1 MKRSFHT
8 ALALTCLLGA
18 PGLLRSQMDPS
29 MPGMPGMKSA
39 PKPSTP
45 TQKPK
50 PAKRPG
56 TPASEQPAPAA
67 SVPFGKV
74 ADGSP
79 EPPSAPL
86 PQTEVPL
93 RLPASVQ
100 EQEHPQHRTGSGG
113 TALPDLL
120 ADVKA
125 RTPQPLAFFTAKA
138 LAGNPTIRQAEAQV
152 RRLQGEAKQQGLWA
166 NPEVGYEADHIR
178 GGSYASGEQGGYLQQ
193 TIPLAGQRSSA
204 RAAVQQ
210 QVVGA
215 EAALEK
221 QRLRVTSSVEQ
232 AFYAALAAQA
242 EVDLR
247 QQLTQI
253 AADAATTA
261 HQLANVGQADAPD
274 ILQSEVEREQAALDY
289 ASAQREFLKAF
300 TRLAAMSGDPS
311 LQASPLAGD
320 LTAVPQLPPMAAQ
333 TAVDTS
339 PALRVADQSVKAGE
353 AAVRSTRRQA
363 LPELTVHAGLQQDNE
378 PLENARGRVGVVGV
392 AQAGITLPLWKRN
405 QGAVAAASASVQFAR
420 AEVDRTRLQLR
431 SEAEQAAQDYSNA
444 RMQAERYRDELLP
457 RAQRAYELYQQK
469 YNTMAAAYPQVLV
482 SQRTLFQLRIE
493 YIRALG
499 NAWQSAIL
507 LQHGLLTDGLQ
518 APERIEVS
526 R

>member
-1 MKRSFHT
+1 MRQLFLSS
-8 ALALTCLLGA
+8 LAVACMLAA
-18 PGLLRSQMDPS
+18 PVRMHAQMDPA
-29 MPGMPGMKSA
+29 MGGMPGMQPKA
-39 PKPSTP
+39 KPSP
-45 TQKPK
+45 PAHKPK
-50 PAKRPG
+50 PAQSR
-56 TPASEQPAPAA
+56 TAPAQQGTA
-67 SVPFGKV
+67 RAPFGQL

-79 EPPSAPL
+79 ETPSAPL
-86 PQTEVPL
+86 PRTEVPL
-93 RLPASVQ
+93 RLPDSVQ
-100 EQEHPQHRTGSGG
+100 EQEHPQHRTGSAQ
-113 TALPDLL
+113 TPLPDLL

-152 RRLQGEAKQQGLWA
+152 RRLQGEAKQQGLWT

-178 GGSYASGEQGGYLQQ
+178 GGSYASGEQGGYVQQ
-193 TIPLAGQRSSA
+193 TIPLAGQRSSS

-210 QVVGA
+210 QVVQA
-215 EAALEK
+215 EAALEQ
-221 QRLRVTSSVEQ
+221 QRARVASSVEK

-242 EVDLR
+242 EVNLR
-247 QQLTQI
+247 QQLVQVAT
-253 AADAATTA
+253 DAAATA

-289 ASAQREFLKAF
+289 ASTQRDFLKAF
-300 TRLAAMSGDPS
+300 ARLAAMTGDAS
-311 LQASPLAGD
+311 LLSSPLAGD
-320 LTAVPQLPPMAAQ
+320 LSVVPQISIAAAQ
-333 TAVDTS
+333 AAADTS
-339 PALRVADQSVKAGE
+339 PALRVAEQSVAASEAG
-353 AAVRSTRRQA
+353 VRSTRRQN
-363 LPELTVHAGLQQDNE
+363 LPELTLHAGLQQDNE

-392 AQAGITLPLWKRN
+392 AQAGISLPLWNRN
-405 QGAVAAASASVQFAR
+405 QGAVAAAAASVQSAR

-431 SEAEQAAQDYSNA
+431 SEAEQAVQDYNNA

-493 YIRALG
+493 YIHALG

-507 LQHGLLTDGLQ
+507 LQHGLLSGGLQ